1 MRPKLI
7 PVLFICMACLGGNA
21 CKSKKQTE
29 SFPTWR
35 EAFSNNPSVD
45 SQLTD
50 LRRLFP
56 EAEVKLVPK
65 GIRLT
70 LASGILFAVNSSD
83 LSAAARKQLEKL
95 TGTLLKYP
103 GHSILIE
110 GHTDLTGRTGYNKT
124 LSRSAP
130 RRVGKECGSTV

>member
-83 LSAAARKQLEKL
+83 LSAAARKKREKL
-95 TGTLLKYP
+95 TGTLHKYP
-103 GHSILIE
+103 GSSIQIQAHTNNTANHSVKKKL
-110 GHTDLTGRTGYNKT
+110 
-124 LSRSAP
+124 
-130 RRVGKECGSTV
+130 

>member
-56 EAEVKLVPK
+56 EAEVKIVPK

-70 LASGILFAVNSSD
+70 LAYGILFAVNSSD
-83 LSAAARKQLEKL
+83 LS
-95 TGTLLKYP
+95 
-103 GHSILIE
+103 
-110 GHTDLTGRTGYNKT
+110 
-124 LSRSAP
+124 RSEE
-130 RRVGKECGSTV
+130 RRVGKSRVSTCRSRGEP

>member
-83 LSAAARKQLEKL
+83 FSAAARKHLENS
-95 TGTLLKYP
+95 TGTLLKLP
-103 GHSILIE
+103 GIRILIQ
-110 GHTDLTGRTGYNKT
+110 GHNYFTGRTGNK
-124 LSRSAP
+124 
-130 RRVGKECGSTV
+130 KNI